1 MDLGRCAL
9 RRAVVLVP
17 SLVLMMCVTTA
28 CTPSASSSRAGHA
41 TPSRARPFTLSRHGA
56 ERALA
61 QVVRSL
67 PGLHAKVTRCPG
79 GSGCHGVAGSAWY
92 ASAQRVGA
100 GIVHGNGF
108 SASAY
113 VGVVA
118 FRSPRGARRFVHHVR
133 HEHARYNGVFSVAL
147 KPGRGGHYQP
157 GERGVGSLAPVH
169 RHGWSGWVLDMQH
182 SYTFWDGSE
191 SAEQLTRKF
200 LASRGRY
207 VCAAFLDARSVSEL
221 RHYVPAW
228 GRLVAA
234 LGG

>member
-1 MDLGRCAL
+1 
-9 RRAVVLVP
+9 
-17 SLVLMMCVTTA
+17 MMCVTTG
-28 CTPSASSSRAGHA
+28 CTSTSSSSQADQA

-67 PGLHAKVTRCPG
+67 PGLRAKVTRCPG

-108 SASAY
+108 SANAY

-118 FRSPRGARRFVHHVR
+118 FPSPRGARHFVRHVR
-133 HEHARYNGVFSVAL
+133 QEHAKYNGVFSVAL
-147 KPGRGGHYQP
+147 KPGRGSHYQP
-157 GERGVGSLAPVH
+157 GERGVGSVSSVH
-169 RHGWSGWVLDMQH
+169 RHEWSGWALDMQH
-182 SYTFWDGSE
+182 SYTFWDGSSSGE
-191 SAEQLTRKF
+191 ELTRKF
-200 LASRGRY
+200 MASRGRY
-207 VCAAFLDARSVSEL
+207 VCAAFLDAKSVSEL

-234 LGG
+234 LGA

>member
-1 MDLGRCAL
+1 MRAPPRRCSGAVTGSHDVRHDRLHTVRIELTDRPCHPVESTAL
-9 RRAVVLVP
+9 HPEPAR
-17 SLVLMMCVTTA
+17 C
-28 CTPSASSSRAGHA
+28 RAG
-41 TPSRARPFTLSRHGA
+41 PGA
-56 ERALA
+56 G
-61 QVVRSL
+61 RSV
-67 PGLHAKVTRCPG
+67 PPPHAKVTRCPG